1 MKRKK
6 ERDPMRIAVVHNATD
21 SEDRP
26 DELDVLVQAEAVS
39 RSLKELGH
47 DVLQMPCTL
56 DLSSIKDRLLA
67 FGPELVFNLVE
78 SLDGHGRLIHLFPG
92 LLDAMGILYTGSC
105 TEAIFITSHKTLAKE
120 RMVLAG
126 LPTPEWI
133 GPSPRDLPFLNKK
146 LPAATKERW
155 LIKSTWEHGSLG
167 LDDDE
172 PVETKYPEILHQILK
187 ERASKLGGSCFAE
200 VFVEGREFNLSIL
213 EGTAEIQLLP
223 PAEIIF
229 ENYGT
234 QKLTIVGYRAKWD
247 SSSYEYHHTP
257 RRFDFPASDDPL
269 LQRLKNLAVRCWE
282 VFGLKGYARIDFR
295 VDPQGRPWI
304 LEVNANPCLSPDA
317 GFAAAIDRSGT
328 TFLRAVES
336 IAMNKIPTQRK

>member
-1 MKRKK
+1 
-6 ERDPMRIAVVHNATD
+6 MRIAVVHNATGP
-21 SEDRP
+21 EDRP

-39 RSLKELGH
+39 RSLEELGH

-56 DLSSIKDRLLA
+56 DLLSIKDRLLA
-67 FGPELVFNLVE
+67 FDPRLVFNLVE
-78 SLDGHGRLIHLFPG
+78 SLDGQGRLIHLFPG
-92 LLDAMGILYTGSC
+92 LMDTMGILYTGSC
-105 TEAIFITSHKTLAKE
+105 TEAVFVTSHKTLAKE

-133 GPSPRDLPFLNKK
+133 GPSPCDLPFLNKK
-146 LPAATKERW
+146 LPPEKKERW
-155 LIKSTWEHGSLG
+155 LVKSIWEHGSLG

-172 PVETKYPEILHQILK
+172 PVETKDPEILHQILK
-187 ERASKLGGSCFAE
+187 ERAPKLGGSCFAE

-213 EGTAEIQLLP
+213 EGTGGIHVLP

-247 SSSYEYHHTP
+247 GSSYEYHHTP

-282 VFGLKGYARIDFR
+282 VFGLNGYARIDFR
-295 VDPQGRPWI
+295 VDLQGRPWI

-317 GFAAAIDRSGT
+317 GFAAAIARSGM
-328 TFLRAVES
+328 TFIRAVES
-336 IAMNKIPTQRK
+336 IAMNKIPTKRK

>member
-1 MKRKK
+1 
-6 ERDPMRIAVVHNATD
+6 MRIAVVHNETGP
-21 SEDRP
+21 EDRP
-26 DELDVLVQAEAVS
+26 DEQDVLVQAETVS
-39 RSLKELGH
+39 QSLKELGH
-47 DVLQMPCTL
+47 DVVQMPCTL
-56 DLSSIKDRLLA
+56 DLLSIKDRLLA
-67 FGPELVFNLVE
+67 YEPELVFNLVE
-78 SLDGHGRLIHLFPG
+78 SLDGQGRLIHLFPG
-92 LLDAMGILYTGSC
+92 LLDAMGICYTGSC
-105 TEAIFITSHKTLAKE
+105 TEAIFVTSHKGMAKE
-120 RMVLAG
+120 RMVLSE
-126 LPTPEWI
+126 LPTPAWI
-133 GPSPRDLPFLNKK
+133 GPRPCDLPFVYKNLLSSK
-146 LPAATKERW
+146 KERW
-155 LIKSTWEHGSLG
+155 LVKSIWEHGSLG

-172 PVETKYPEILHQILK
+172 PVENKGLETLHQILK
-187 ERASKLGGSCFAE
+187 ERAPKLGGSCFAE